1 LRTAIASGGIFT
13 YTYHKMSR
21 VESWLPPGAG
31 SQPMAL
37 LLIELDSQA
46 ITTELNYTAT
56 LRANCSAP
64 FQASG
69 TQYFQKKLILMFR
82 LVNGDLITSLS

>member
-1 LRTAIASGGIFT
+1 
-13 YTYHKMSR
+13 MSR

-46 ITTELNYTAT
+46 ITTELNYTAA

-69 TQYFQKKLILMFR
+69 TQYFETKTNFNVQTCKRRSDNKFILKVG
-82 LVNGDLITSLS
+82 LLNS